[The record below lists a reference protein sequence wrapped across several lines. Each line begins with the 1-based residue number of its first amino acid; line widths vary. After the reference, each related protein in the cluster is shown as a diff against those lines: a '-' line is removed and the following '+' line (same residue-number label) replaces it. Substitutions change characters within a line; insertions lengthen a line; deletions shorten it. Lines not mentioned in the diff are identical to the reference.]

1 MQSRQKPSSDQRLKK
16 QTVERYYGIVCYYS
30 SKNLGGKR
38 LPCSQVTIHKNTV
51 SPTHPKSF
59 GGDGRRCC
67 DSPVVVFGVLW
78 LRATLCIRYNEWTT
92 LRGLASADGG
102 DGGVEKVAWGGRR
115 EWSWGRWIEWF
126 DWSQEEVFINATT
139 ILETFEKK
147 DLGQIRLVR
156 VPSGIF

>member
-1 MQSRQKPSSDQRLKK
+1 MQSRQNPSSDQRLEK
-16 QTVERYYGIVCYYS
+16 QSV
-30 SKNLGGKR
+30 KR
-38 LPCSQVTIHKNTV
+38 DCISPPKQEPLQESLPCSQVTIHKNTV

-92 LRGLASADGG
+92 LRGLASADSGEGG
-102 DGGVEKVAWGGRR
+102 LGGRR
-115 EWSWGRWIEWF
+115 EWSWGRCIEWL
-126 DWSQEEVFINATT
+126 DCSQKEGFINATV

-147 DLGQIRLVR
+147 DLGQNRLVR
-156 VPSGIF
+156 VLSGIL